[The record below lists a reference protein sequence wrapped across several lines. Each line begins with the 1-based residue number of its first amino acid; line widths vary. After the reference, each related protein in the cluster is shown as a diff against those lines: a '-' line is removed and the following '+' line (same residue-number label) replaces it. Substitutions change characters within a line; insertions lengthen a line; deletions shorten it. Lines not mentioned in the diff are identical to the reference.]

1 MLKKFFF
8 LFVFAFLSFFYSC
21 SNSGTEDLSE
31 NPSSLKAAAEKKISG
46 TDWTFELEKDR
57 LTQDISAVNSIEKK
71 IKLTPQVLLNS
82 NYAAKLD
89 PVYPYLEGFGSLD
102 TSNFNPEI
110 KKMSTEFASGL
121 CKNQF
126 STAFFDASDIYEL
139 ALFSLELKNRW
150 KETFGLPYPGS
161 EEEASEKSPLSSE
174 QNSEKQNPAE
184 QKGGEGAEKS
194 AEKAVILFDEYL
206 LGEPFQMNSLCEV
219 PVRFVLKDTG
229 FADIMLFFAKNTEAK
244 WKIDQLQILKMQG
257 KSETGE
263 NVDKSGR

>member
-1 MLKKFFF
+1 M
-8 LFVFAFLSFFYSC
+8 
-21 SNSGTEDLSE
+21 SE
-31 NPSSLKAAAEKKISG
+31 NSSSLKAAAEKKISG

-57 LTQDISAVNSIEKK
+57 LTQDISTVNSIEKK

-82 NYAAKLD
+82 NYAAKLN

-102 TSNFNPEI
+102 TSNFNSEI
-110 KKMSTEFASGL
+110 KKMSAEFASGL

-161 EEEASEKSPLSSE
+161 EEEASEQSQLSSE

-184 QKGGEGAEKS
+184 QKGGEGTEKS
-194 AEKAVILFDEYL
+194 EEKTVILFDEYL
-206 LGEPFQMNSLCEV
+206 LGEPFEMNSLCEV
-219 PVRFVLKDTG
+219 PVRLVLKDTG
-229 FADIMLFFAKNTEAK
+229 FADIMLFFAKNTEGK